1 MKTEMSIHPP
11 PPGGSRLSSDKQ
23 FVYFNILQNKKQR
36 KNDRRISF
44 IWIAPNDLQ
53 NITDIKTLSCK
64 NMVYKL
70 HNLWYPYDM
79 KISFSYQS
87 DLFDM
92 DALAPARQASL
103 NGRSGAFVDNMV
115 LPVHRW
121 FRYSAGFS
129 ADWVRWLVRDRRGD
143 SSSLVVL
150 DPFCGV
156 GTTLL
161 ACDAENLQSWG
172 FESHPFIYRIANAKA
187 RGIHVDLSALRSVFR
202 RYADSILHYL
212 PVEQVETPPLLIKC
226 YTPDVLSVLFKMRDL
241 FLAEFDNKTSES
253 ELLWLAITAILR
265 SCSGVGTAQ
274 WQYVLPNKNKA
285 VVQTPLAAFQS
296 KASEM
301 MQDVEYAQRN
311 EWCSGSHAL
320 MTDARAPVGCPKIKV
335 DAVVTSP
342 PYPNN
347 YDYADS
353 TRLEMTFW
361 GEITGWGNLQNAVRR
376 HLIRSCSQH
385 AAADKLVLDDLLSE
399 SVIDPIRKELS
410 TACRTLEEVRKT
422 KGGRKN
428 YHTMAAAYF
437 RDLGLVFRS
446 LRTVCRSGSFAC
458 FVIGDS
464 APYGVYLSV
473 DTWLGELALAAGF
486 KSYSF
491 EKIRDRNIKWKNRK
505 HRVPLK
511 EGRLWIEG

>member
-1 MKTEMSIHPP
+1 
-11 PPGGSRLSSDKQ
+11 
-23 FVYFNILQNKKQR
+23 
-36 KNDRRISF
+36 
-44 IWIAPNDLQ
+44 
-53 NITDIKTLSCK
+53 
-64 NMVYKL
+64 
-70 HNLWYPYDM
+70 M
-79 KISFSYQS
+79 KISLSYQS

-92 DALAPARQASL
+92 DAVAPSRRASL

-129 ADWVRWLVRDRRGD
+129 SDWVRWLVRERRGD
-143 SSSLVVL
+143 SPSFAVL

-161 ACDAENLQSWG
+161 ACDAENIQSWG
-172 FESHPFIYRIANAKA
+172 FETHPFVYRIANAKL
-187 RGIHVDLSALRSVFR
+187 RGIHADLSTLKSIFR
-202 RYADSILHYL
+202 HYADSIPQAS
-212 PVEQVETPPLLIKC
+212 PVKLEETPPLLAKC
-226 YTPDVLSVLFKMRDL
+226 YTPQVLSVLFAMRDL
-241 FLAEFDNKTSES
+241 FVAEFDRGTPES
-253 ELLWLAITAILR
+253 ELLWLALTAILR
-265 SCSGVGTAQ
+265 PASGVGTAQ
-274 WQYVLPNKNKA
+274 WQYVLPNKTKSG
-285 VVQTPLAAFQS
+285 VQTPLVAFQS

-301 MQDVEYAQRN
+301 LQDVEYAQRN
-311 EWCSGSHAL
+311 GWRSRSHVL
-320 MTDARAPVGCPKIKV
+320 MTDARAPVNCSEVQV

-361 GEITGWGNLQNAVRR
+361 GEISGWGDLQRAVRR

-385 AAADKLVLDDLLSE
+385 AAAEKLVLDDLLSE
-399 SVIDPIRKELS
+399 SVVDPIRQDLS
-410 TACRTLEEVRKT
+410 IACCKLAEIRKT

-437 RDLGLVFRS
+437 RDLGLVFRA
-446 LRTVCRSGSFAC
+446 LRARCRPDSFMC
-458 FVIGDS
+458 FVVGDS

-473 DTWLGELALAAGF
+473 DKWLGELALAAGF

-511 EGRLWIEG
+511 EGRLWIER

>member
-1 MKTEMSIHPP
+1 
-11 PPGGSRLSSDKQ
+11 
-23 FVYFNILQNKKQR
+23 
-36 KNDRRISF
+36 
-44 IWIAPNDLQ
+44 
-53 NITDIKTLSCK
+53 
-64 NMVYKL
+64 
-70 HNLWYPYDM
+70 M
-79 KISFSYQS
+79 KISLSYQS

-92 DALAPARQASL
+92 DAVASSRHASL

-129 ADWVRWLVRDRRGD
+129 SDWVRWLVRERRGD
-143 SSSLVVL
+143 SPSFAVL

-161 ACDAENLQSWG
+161 ACDAENIQSWG
-172 FESHPFIYRIANAKA
+172 FETHPFVYRIANAKL
-187 RGIHVDLSALRSVFR
+187 RGIHADLSTLKSVFR
-202 RYADSILHYL
+202 HYADSIPQASPIEL
-212 PVEQVETPPLLIKC
+212 EETPPLLAKC
-226 YTPDVLSVLFKMRDL
+226 YTPQVLSVLFAMRDL
-241 FLAEFDNKTSES
+241 FVAEFDRGTPES
-253 ELLWLAITAILR
+253 ELLWLALTAILR
-265 SCSGVGTAQ
+265 TTSGVGTAQ
-274 WQYVLPNKNKA
+274 WQYVLPNKTKSG
-285 VVQTPLAAFQS
+285 VQTPLVAFQS

-301 MQDVEYAQRN
+301 LQDVEYAQRN
-311 EWCSGSHAL
+311 GWCSRSHVL
-320 MTDARAPVGCPKIKV
+320 MTDARAPINCSEVQV

-361 GEITGWGNLQNAVRR
+361 GEINGWGDLQQAVRR

-385 AAADKLVLDDLLSE
+385 AAAEKLVLDDLLSE
-399 SVIDPIRKELS
+399 SVVDPIRQDLS
-410 TACRTLEEVRKT
+410 IACRKLAEIRKT

-437 RDLGLVFRS
+437 RDLGLVFRA
-446 LRTVCRSGSFAC
+446 LRARCRPDSFMC
-458 FVIGDS
+458 FVVGDS

-473 DTWLGELALAAGF
+473 DKWLGELALAAGF

-511 EGRLWIEG
+511 EGRLWIER

>member
-1 MKTEMSIHPP
+1 
-11 PPGGSRLSSDKQ
+11 
-23 FVYFNILQNKKQR
+23 
-36 KNDRRISF
+36 
-44 IWIAPNDLQ
+44 
-53 NITDIKTLSCK
+53 
-64 NMVYKL
+64 
-70 HNLWYPYDM
+70 M
-79 KISFSYQS
+79 KISLSYQS

-92 DALAPARQASL
+92 DAVAPVRHASL
-103 NGRSGAFVDNMV
+103 NGRSGAFVDNMA

-129 ADWVRWLVRDRRGD
+129 ADWVRCLVRERCGD
-143 SSSLVVL
+143 SSSFVVL

-172 FESHPFIYRIANAKA
+172 FETHPFIYRVTKAKLH
-187 RGIHVDLSALRSVFR
+187 GIHVDLSTLRSLFR
-202 RYADSILHYL
+202 RYADSIPHTSS
-212 PVEQVETPPLLIKC
+212 VEMEEPPPLLAKC
-226 YTPDVLSVLFKMRDL
+226 YTPEALSLLFTMRDL
-241 FLAEFDNKTSES
+241 FLAEFDRKTPES
-253 ELLWLAITAILR
+253 ELLWLALTAILR

-274 WQYVLPNKNKA
+274 WQYVLPNKSKSS
-285 VVQTPLAAFQS
+285 VQTPQAAFQS

-301 MQDVEYAQRN
+301 LQDVEYAQRN
-311 EWCSGSHAL
+311 GWCSGSHAV
-320 MTDARAPVGCPKIKV
+320 MTDARAPVDCPEVQI

-347 YDYADS
+347 YDYADA

-361 GEITGWGNLQNAVRR
+361 GEITRWGDLQHAVRR
-376 HLIRSCSQH
+376 HLIHSCSQH
-385 AAADKLVLDDLLSE
+385 AAAEKLALDDLLSE
-399 SVIDPIRKELS
+399 SIIEPIRKELS
-410 TACRTLEEVRKT
+410 TACRTLEKVRET
-422 KGGRKN
+422 KGGRKT

-446 LRTVCRSGSFAC
+446 LRAICRPGSFAC

-491 EKIRDRNIKWKNRK
+491 EKIRDRNIGIGTLSGKTENTEF
-505 HRVPLK
+505 P
-511 EGRLWIEG
+511 

>member
-1 MKTEMSIHPP
+1 
-11 PPGGSRLSSDKQ
+11 
-23 FVYFNILQNKKQR
+23 
-36 KNDRRISF
+36 
-44 IWIAPNDLQ
+44 
-53 NITDIKTLSCK
+53 
-64 NMVYKL
+64 
-70 HNLWYPYDM
+70 M
-79 KISFSYQS
+79 KISLSYQS

-92 DALAPARQASL
+92 DDVAPSRHASL

-129 ADWVRWLVRDRRGD
+129 ADWVRWLIRERRGD
-143 SSSLVVL
+143 SPSLVVL

-172 FESHPFIYRIANAKA
+172 FEMHPFIYRIAKAKL
-187 RGIHVDLSALRSVFR
+187 RGIHVDLSTLRSVFR
-202 RYADSILHYL
+202 SYADSIHHTSAINL
-212 PVEQVETPPLLIKC
+212 EEIPPLLTKC
-226 YTPDVLSVLFKMRDL
+226 YTPEVLSLLYTMRDL
-241 FLAEFDNKTSES
+241 FLLKFDKKTPES
-253 ELLWLAITAILR
+253 ELLWLALTAILR
-265 SCSGVGTAQ
+265 SCSSVGTAQ
-274 WQYVLPNKNKA
+274 WQYVLPNKSKSS
-285 VVQTPLAAFQS
+285 VQTPLVAFQS

-301 MQDVEYAQRN
+301 LQDVEYARRN
-311 EWCSGSHAL
+311 GWCSGSHVL
-320 MTDARAPVGCPKIKV
+320 MTDARAPVGFTQAQV

-347 YDYADS
+347 FDYADS

-361 GEITGWGNLQNAVRR
+361 GEITGWGDLQHVVRR

-385 AAADKLVLDDLLSE
+385 AAAEKLVLDDLLSE
-399 SVIDPIRKELS
+399 SIVDSIRKELS
-410 TACRTLEEVRKT
+410 TACRTLEEVRET

-428 YHTMAAAYF
+428 YHTMVAAYF
-437 RDLGLVFRS
+437 RDLGFVFRS
-446 LRTVCRSGSFAC
+446 LRTVCCPGSFAC

-511 EGRLWIEG
+511 EGRLWIQG

>member
-1 MKTEMSIHPP
+1 
-11 PPGGSRLSSDKQ
+11 
-23 FVYFNILQNKKQR
+23 
-36 KNDRRISF
+36 
-44 IWIAPNDLQ
+44 
-53 NITDIKTLSCK
+53 
-64 NMVYKL
+64 
-70 HNLWYPYDM
+70 M
-79 KISFSYQS
+79 KISFSYQR

-92 DALAPARQASL
+92 DAVVPITHARL

-129 ADWVRWLVRDRRGD
+129 ADWVRWLVRERHGEL
-143 SSSLVVL
+143 SSFAVL
-150 DPFCGV
+150 DPFSGV

-161 ACDAENLQSWG
+161 ACDAENIQSWG
-172 FESHPFIYRIANAKA
+172 FETHPFVYRIANAKL
-187 RGIHVDLSALRSVFR
+187 RGIHVDLSTLSSVFQR
-202 RYADSILHYL
+202 FADSIPDMPAVKLEE
-212 PVEQVETPPLLIKC
+212 PPPLLSKC
-226 YTPDVLSVLFKMRDL
+226 YTPEALSLLFTMRNL
-241 FLAEFDNKTSES
+241 FLSEFDRKTPES
-253 ELLWLAITAILR
+253 ELLWLGLTAILR

-274 WQYVLPNKNKA
+274 WQYILPNKSKSG
-285 VVQTPLAAFQS
+285 VQTPLAAFQS
-296 KASEM
+296 KATEIL
-301 MQDVEYAQRN
+301 QDVEYAQRN
-311 EWCSGSHAL
+311 GWFSGSHIL
-320 MTDARAPVGCPKIKV
+320 MTDARSPKGCPQLQV

-347 YDYADS
+347 YDYADA

-361 GEITGWGNLQNAVRR
+361 GEITGWGDLQDAVRQ

-385 AAADKLVLDDLLSE
+385 ASAEKLVLDDLLSE
-399 SVIDPIRKELS
+399 PVVDPIREDLS
-410 TACRTLEEVRKT
+410 TACHTLSEVRKT

-437 RDLGLVFRS
+437 RDLGLVFKS
-446 LRTVCRSGSFAC
+446 LRALCRPGSFAC
-458 FVIGDS
+458 FVVGDS

-486 KSYSF
+486 RSYSF